1 MGNNRHSD
9 ILAVS
14 GGGGLTDQALVILRA
29 QIADIIIGSV
39 FLFVGL
45 AACGIAAIR
54 RRSGVR
60 IFVWL
65 GIWSAMYGALHLSQS
80 PAVVAGL
87 PRWLQI
93 SAPYANTA
101 MTYLGVVVGSLSF
114 LELSLGKMRF
124 LNQAG
129 AFVGLAI
136 AVAGV
141 GFFVLTGST
150 DKLMLYN
157 NLLEVCLLLVLMTV
171 VAVPRLSRKYLVLP
185 DRRVLATGMFVFTA
199 EALYANL
206 SRNLGFETP
215 LILDHLGFAILLFS
229 FGYVALQM
237 VFANERRLLSVEKEL
252 AIAREIQTSILPSC
266 VPEIDHLCISAAYR
280 PMTEVAGD
288 FYEFIPVDHKR
299 LGILVADVSGHGVPA
314 ALIASM
320 IKVAVQS
327 VVPCAH
333 DPRAVLSGL
342 NSVLAAQLRGQ
353 FVSVAYLWLDAEN
366 RKALYSAAG
375 HPPLLRW
382 RQGKLERIDSNGLLF
397 GVMQECDDYPV
408 CTLPIDS
415 GDRFLLYTD
424 GVTEPENA
432 RGDSF
437 GDTRLEQV
445 VRENQ
450 GRLPSELS
458 DELLSEIRHWQPAAI
473 TQQDDITLIVI
484 DVVFHRC

>member
-1 MGNNRHSD
+1 LGNNRHSD

-14 GGGGLTDQALVILRA
+14 GGGGLTDQALVMLRA
-29 QIADIIIGSV
+29 QVADIIIGSV

-206 SRNLGFETP
+206 SRNLGFQTP
-215 LILDHLGFAILLFS
+215 RILDHLGFAILLFS

-327 VVPCAH
+327 VVPYAH

-437 GDTRLEQV
+437 GNVRLEQV
-445 VRENQ
+445 IRENQ
-450 GRLPSELS
+450 SRPPSELS
-458 DELLSEIRHWQPAAI
+458 DKLLAEIRHWQPASVS
-473 TQQDDITLIVI
+473 QQDDITLLVI
-484 DVVFHRC
+484 DVV

>member
-1 MGNNRHSD
+1 M
-9 ILAVS
+9 
-14 GGGGLTDQALVILRA
+14 LRA
-29 QIADIIIGSV
+29 QVADIIVGSV

-54 RRSGVR
+54 RRGGVR
-60 IFVWL
+60 IFFWL

-80 PAVVAGL
+80 PAVVAAL
-87 PRWLQI
+87 PHWLQI

-141 GFFVLTGST
+141 GFFVLTGSNG
-150 DKLMLYN
+150 KLMLYN

-185 DRRVLATGMFVFTA
+185 DRRVLATGLFVFTA

-215 LILDHLGFAILLFS
+215 RILDHLGFAILLFS

-266 VPEIDHLCISAAYR
+266 VPEIDHLGISAAYR

-408 CTLPIDS
+408 CTLPINS

-432 RGDSF
+432 HGDSF

-445 VRENQ
+445 VRDHQ
-450 GRLPSELS
+450 GRPPSELS
-458 DELLSEIRHWQPAAI
+458 DALLSEIRHWQPAAI

-484 DVVFHRC
+484 DVVYSSLLVPALVPAVTPH